1 MLKPKTKK
9 NLSLA
14 IILIIVV
21 YTLCFG
27 FLSYHK
33 FQEWVLFPFFE
44 SMISVFMGAGAIG
57 LITGIILIFQ
67 STIQSAQEKNK
78 EVFDRKLNLYEKII
92 NDMNGYFEDNKIDD
106 DERRNLFFTQL
117 SVALLS
123 KPKTFN
129 SFSDLLKNISD
140 EEGNLNES
148 APDKLLNFILEARED
163 LDVQSEMTE
172 EDNNNFGE
180 ALIMV
185 REEAVKTLKGYGS
198 KFSVEIGQHSHEEL
212 KTRMT
217 EYLCVNTTDDEKVNR
232 RKFKLRSFFEILLK
246 EDRSFHRDEIKKKI
260 VQDESWKSHF
270 DQDWGPKNY
279 KSDKG
284 SIKTYEWYVGNYMSN
299 LSKDFTRPSNDYLR
313 QILNFESESSSY
325 SKKSNAAKEGIVA
338 GDKKVNYYVIS
349 EYRNLLIEILNKCT
363 K

>member
-123 KPKTFN
+123 KPKTFK

-140 EEGNLNES
+140 EEGNLNEI
-148 APDKLLNFILEARED
+148 APDKLLDFILEARED

-172 EDNNNFGE
+172 EDKKNFDA
-180 ALIMV
+180 ALINV
-185 REEAVKTLKGYGS
+185 REEAVKQTRNM
-198 KFSVEIGQHSHEEL
+198 SVEGLNIIDQISVSLNGDEYHLKQYEGGKIRINKNLNEE
-212 KTRMT
+212 
-217 EYLCVNTTDDEKVNR
+217 EEK
-232 RKFKLRSFFEILLK
+232 
-246 EDRSFHRDEIKKKI
+246 
-260 VQDESWKSHF
+260 
-270 DQDWGPKNY
+270 GT
-279 KSDKG
+279 KG
-284 SIKTYEWYVGNYMSN
+284 I
-299 LSKDFTRPSNDYLR
+299 LR
-313 QILNFESESSSY
+313 QII
-325 SKKSNAAKEGIVA
+325 KQKELEVPIEGFTTQQM
-338 GDKKVNYYVIS
+338 GKKV
-349 EYRNLLIEILNKCT
+349 IEKLKQI
-363 K
+363 